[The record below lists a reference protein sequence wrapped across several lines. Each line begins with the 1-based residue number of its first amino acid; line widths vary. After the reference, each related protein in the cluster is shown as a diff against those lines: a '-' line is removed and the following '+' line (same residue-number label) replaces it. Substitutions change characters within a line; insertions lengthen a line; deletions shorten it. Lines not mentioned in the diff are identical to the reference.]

1 MDIKVPIAVF
11 ISSFFYFASVIS
23 SNADVYVSDS
33 LGLTLPSLYYAAEAG
48 EIKTIDLNGGEA
60 GIEYEIRLNSS
71 DSTFKDVRFA
81 ICNIDELPKYISNQ
95 TSNCKIRSFTGETNF
110 NHSVETDKK
119 DVLVIDNRASHFSTK
134 RVYVEMYANV
144 FLTEVQKSEVELGL
158 QNTLNVVHEFFDVKE
173 FDLNLI
179 PCGSINAYSA
189 KDDGD
194 IYMCSELLFDT
205 ETKGIRNAFAG
216 IFMHELGHT
225 LLNLWNDPN
234 FDNELTADNFAAA
247 AMIISENFESQYD
260 TEESEDV
267 SSEDV
272 IRDLIKF
279 FESISNISQEAQAAF
294 LGDQHPLSIQR
305 INNFKSILTSPK
317 KTAERWTNSIYPH
330 LTVAALESIIE
341 TPHIGADIDLAKS
354 ILSRKKACGTV
365 ELSKCVITLRE

>member
-144 FLTEVQKSEVELGL
+144 FLTEIQKSEVELGL

-173 FDLNLI
+173 FDLNLFRFNLGYRLLNRLHRTLHI
-179 PCGSINAYSA
+179 RTQNQIKNSLLTRLNERQHVLHSA
-189 KDDGD
+189 
-194 IYMCSELLFDT
+194 LL
-205 ETKGIRNAFAG
+205 RL
-216 IFMHELGHT
+216 HQT
-225 LLNLWNDPN
+225 LL
-234 FDNELTADNFAAA
+234 TALMLALFA
-247 AMIISENFESQYD
+247 Q
-260 TEESEDV
+260 
-267 SSEDV
+267 
-272 IRDLIKF
+272 
-279 FESISNISQEAQAAF
+279 F
-294 LGDQHPLSIQR
+294 LGRSFRLHRNEFVTHMRR
-305 INNFKSILTSPK
+305 I
-317 KTAERWTNSIYPH
+317 
-330 LTVAALESIIE
+330 
-341 TPHIGADIDLAKS
+341 
-354 ILSRKKACGTV
+354 
-365 ELSKCVITLRE
+365 